1 MIENWD
7 LIGGGI
13 ALFILGM
20 IAGFLLSRYNKDFV
34 SEEFLSET
42 IIETAKRALHA
53 ISGLALIVD
62 SNNLIISATE
72 SISPLGITKKG
83 ALRQLM
89 LEELV
94 NKARGTKK
102 QTRIRSKSL
111 TLKNGLGASEIELEA
126 QAVHLGAGYVLLLL
140 KDETE
145 SLSLERTRRDFVANI
160 SHELKTPI
168 GAISLLAEAIQ
179 SALDDPQQVKKFA
192 NSLELESARLIE
204 LVQDIIQLSK
214 VQSADVLHNAQVI
227 DLSEAIKV
235 AVAKTEVLAEKK
247 NIAIL
252 LKVEEKLRI
261 NGNQELIVTLL
272 KNLIENAVIYSDEG
286 QIVKVFAE
294 IDEDVAEIV
303 VKDMG
308 PGIAQEDLD
317 RIFERFYRIDPSRSR
332 NTGGTGLGLSIA
344 KHIVQKHL
352 GELTVESELGSGSA
366 FTIRIPS
373 DLPLSDSNG
382 GS

>member
-1 MIENWD
+1 MLENWD

-13 ALFILGM
+13 ALFVLGM
-20 IAGFLLSRYNKDFV
+20 ITGYLLSRFNTEVV
-34 SEEFLSET
+34 SEEILSDT
-42 IIETAKRALHA
+42 IAETANRALHA
-53 ISGLALIVD
+53 IAGLALVVD
-62 SNNLIISATE
+62 EDNVVISATE
-72 SISPLGITKKG
+72 SIFPLSITKKG
-83 ALRQLM
+83 KLRQSK

-94 NKARGTKK
+94 NKARRTKK

-126 QAVHLGAGYVLLLL
+126 QAVHLGSGYVLLIL

-179 SALDDPQQVKKFA
+179 SAIDDPQQVKKFA

-214 VQSADVLHNAQVI
+214 VQSADVLHNAQEI
-227 DLSEAIKV
+227 NLSEAIKV
-235 AVAKTEVLAEKK
+235 AVAKTEVLAAKK
-247 NIAIL
+247 DIEIRLNI
-252 LKVEEKLRI
+252 EDNLRI

-286 QIVKVFAE
+286 KSVKVVAG

-303 VKDMG
+303 IKDKG
-308 PGIAQEDLD
+308 PGIGQEDLD

-352 GELTVESELGSGSA
+352 GELTVDSELGSGST

>member
-1 MIENWD
+1 MSQHWN
-7 LIGGGI
+7 LVAGGA
-13 ALFILGM
+13 ALFIAGMVPGYLLTKFSTTVLGDEEISDT
-20 IAGFLLSRYNKDFV
+20 IA
-34 SEEFLSET
+34 
-42 IIETAKRALHA
+42 ETANRALHA
-53 ISGLALIVD
+53 IAGIALVIDEDNVV
-62 SNNLIISATE
+62 ISATE
-72 SISPLGITKKG
+72 SVFPLGITKKG
-83 ALRQLM
+83 KLRQSK

-94 NKARGTKK
+94 NKARRTKK

-111 TLKNGLGASEIELEA
+111 TLKNGLGASEIELAA
-126 QAVHLGAGYVLLLL
+126 QAVHLGSGYVLLIM
-140 KDETE
+140 KDETDL
-145 SLSLERTRRDFVANI
+145 LSLERTRRDFVANI

-179 SALDDPQQVKKFA
+179 SAIDDPEQVRKFA

-214 VQSADVLHNAQVI
+214 VQSADVLHHAQVI
-227 DLSEAIKV
+227 DLNEVINV
-235 AVAKTEVLAEKK
+235 AVAKTEVLAAKK
-247 NIAIL
+247 NIDIKL
-252 LKVEEKLRI
+252 NVEDKIKI

-286 QIVKVFAE
+286 RPVKVIAG
-294 IDEDVAEIV
+294 IDEDVAEITI
-303 VKDMG
+303 KDKG
-308 PGIAQEDLD
+308 PGIPQEDLD

-352 GELTVESELGSGSA
+352 GELTVDSELGVGST

>member
-1 MIENWD
+1 MSQN
-7 LIGGGI
+7 LNLVIGGA
-13 ALFILGM
+13 ALFIAGM
-20 IAGFLLSRYNKDFV
+20 VPGYLISRFSTVVLSDEEIAD
-34 SEEFLSET
+34 T
-42 IIETAKRALHA
+42 IADTANRALHA
-53 ISGLALIVD
+53 ISGIALVIDEDNVV
-62 SNNLIISATE
+62 ISATE
-72 SISPLGITKKG
+72 SVFPLSITKKG
-83 ALRQLM
+83 KLRQPK

-94 NKARGTKK
+94 NKARRTKK

-111 TLKNGLGASEIELEA
+111 TLKNGLGASEIELAA
-126 QAVHLGAGYVLLLL
+126 QAVHLGAGYVLLIM
-140 KDETE
+140 KDETDL
-145 SLSLERTRRDFVANI
+145 LSLERTRRDFVANI

-179 SALDDPQQVKKFA
+179 SAIDDPIQVKKFA

-214 VQSADVLHNAQVI
+214 VQSADVLHHAQVI
-227 DLSEAIKV
+227 DLNEVINI
-235 AVAKTEVLAEKK
+235 AVAKTEVLAGKK
-247 NIAIL
+247 DIEIKLN
-252 LKVEEKLRI
+252 VEDKIKI

-286 QIVKVFAE
+286 RSVKVIAG
-294 IDEDVAEIV
+294 IDEEVAEIV
-303 VKDMG
+303 IKDKG
-308 PGIAQEDLD
+308 PGIPQEELD

-352 GELTVESELGSGSA
+352 GELTVESEVGVGST

-373 DLPLSDSNG
+373 DLPLNESNG
-382 GS
+382 G

>member
-1 MIENWD
+1 MLENWD
-7 LIGGGI
+7 IIGGGI
-13 ALFILGM
+13 ALFVLGM
-20 IAGFLLSRYNKDFV
+20 IPGYLLSRFNTEVV
-34 SEEFLSET
+34 SEEILSDT
-42 IIETAKRALHA
+42 IAETANRALHA
-53 ISGLALIVD
+53 IAGLALVVD
-62 SNNLIISATE
+62 EDNVVISATE
-72 SISPLGITKKG
+72 SIFPLSITKKG
-83 ALRQLM
+83 KLRQNK

-94 NKARGTKK
+94 NKARRTKK

-126 QAVHLGAGYVLLLL
+126 QAVHLGSGYVLLIL

-179 SALDDPQQVKKFA
+179 SAIDDPQQVKKFA
-192 NSLELESARLIE
+192 SSLELESARLIE

-214 VQSADVLHNAQVI
+214 VQSADVLHNAQEI
-227 DLSEAIKV
+227 NLSEAIKV
-235 AVAKTEVLAEKK
+235 AVAKTEVLAAKK
-247 NIAIL
+247 DIEIRLNI
-252 LKVEEKLRI
+252 EENLRI

-286 QIVKVFAE
+286 KSVKVVAG

-303 VKDMG
+303 IKDKG
-308 PGIAQEDLD
+308 PGIGQEDLD

-352 GELTVESELGSGSA
+352 GELTVDSELGSGST

-373 DLPLSDSNG
+373 DLPMSDSNG